1 MRIKLDYFKKC
12 FITKFIKFHA
22 ISLRSR
28 YISKISDAV
37 KTLQRDLSNY
47 IILITYRHYFP
58 NLSQMALQFKS
69 DIITDFLQW
78 MQELGYYIYL
88 HLTLSD
94 GLSEAASSFGFKA
107 TGD

>member
-1 MRIKLDYFKKC
+1 
-12 FITKFIKFHA
+12 
-22 ISLRSR
+22 
-28 YISKISDAV
+28 
-37 KTLQRDLSNY
+37 
-47 IILITYRHYFP
+47 
-58 NLSQMALQFKS
+58 MALQFKS

-88 HLTLSD
+88 HLHVTLSD

>member
-1 MRIKLDYFKKC
+1 MKLDYFKKC
-12 FITKFIKFHA
+12 FITKSIKFHA

-28 YISKISDAV
+28 DISKISDAV

-58 NLSQMALQFKS
+58 NLSQMTLQFKP

>member
-1 MRIKLDYFKKC
+1 MI
-12 FITKFIKFHA
+12 
-22 ISLRSR
+22 
-28 YISKISDAV
+28 
-37 KTLQRDLSNY
+37 
-47 IILITYRHYFP
+47 
-58 NLSQMALQFKS
+58 LQFKP

-94 GLSEAASSFGFKA
+94 ELSEAASSFGFKA

>member
-1 MRIKLDYFKKC
+1 
-12 FITKFIKFHA
+12 
-22 ISLRSR
+22 
-28 YISKISDAV
+28 
-37 KTLQRDLSNY
+37 
-47 IILITYRHYFP
+47 
-58 NLSQMALQFKS
+58 MALQFKS

-94 GLSEAASSFGFKA
+94 GLSEAASSFGLKA